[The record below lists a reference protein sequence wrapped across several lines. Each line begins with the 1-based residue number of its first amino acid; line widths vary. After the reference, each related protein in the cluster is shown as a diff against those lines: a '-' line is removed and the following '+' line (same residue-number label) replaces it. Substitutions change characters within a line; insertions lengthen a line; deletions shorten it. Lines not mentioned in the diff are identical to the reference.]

1 MRFCEA
7 TLIATAGTDH
17 HFHSH
22 DQLANHT
29 CTRGSE
35 NPVHMLHCE
44 DVAKQHHARQGLSKG
59 SAR

>member
-7 TLIATAGTDH
+7 TLIATAGTDQ

-35 NPVHMLHCE
+35 NPVHMPNCE
-44 DVAKQHHARQGLSKG
+44 DVAIQHHARDRG
-59 SAR
+59 